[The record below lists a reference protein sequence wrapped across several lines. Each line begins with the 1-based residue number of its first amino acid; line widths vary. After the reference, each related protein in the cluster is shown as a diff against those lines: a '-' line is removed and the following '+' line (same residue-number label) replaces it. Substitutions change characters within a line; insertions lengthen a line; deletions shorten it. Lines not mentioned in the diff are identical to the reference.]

1 MPPYMN
7 ASELTALIALA
18 TAASFTPGP
27 NTTLSAAM
35 GAQAGLRHAMP
46 FVCGVPV
53 GWCALLMLSALG
65 VGATVTQQPA
75 LRTLITALGCGYL
88 LWLAWRIAH
97 APVQL
102 SALNTAPLRIGFWQA
117 IALQFVNIK
126 GWMLSL
132 SVAAG
137 WLNTPDDL
145 WARAAWV
152 LPLMA
157 FYGFS
162 SNLLY
167 AWMGSR
173 LREWLQV
180 GGRMAWFNRGMAS
193 LLGVTAVWMLVT
205 TMGRA

>member
-1 MPPYMN
+1 MRRSRRVVCTVD
-7 ASELTALIALA
+7 AERIGCGRHRD
-18 TAASFTPGP
+18 TAASAAHTDYSAGLWLFAVAGMAHCPGP
-27 NTTLSAAM
+27 
-35 GAQAGLRHAMP
+35 
-46 FVCGVPV
+46 
-53 GWCALLMLSALG
+53 CA
-65 VGATVTQQPA
+65 TQ
-75 LRTLITALGCGYL
+75 
-88 LWLAWRIAH
+88 W
-97 APVQL
+97 
-102 SALNTAPLRIGFWQA
+102 LNTAPLRIGFWQA

-180 GGRMAWFNRGMAS
+180 GRRMAWFNRGMAS